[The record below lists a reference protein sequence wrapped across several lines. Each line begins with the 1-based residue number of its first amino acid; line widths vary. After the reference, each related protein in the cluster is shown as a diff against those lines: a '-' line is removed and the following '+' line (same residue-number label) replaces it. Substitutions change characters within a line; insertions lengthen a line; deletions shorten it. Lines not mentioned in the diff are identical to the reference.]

1 MAIMN
6 DKTTSHG
13 LPAHSDPMMHHDHGH
28 AGHDHS
34 GHGHSGH
41 DHTAMV
47 ADFRRR
53 FWISMVLTVPVL
65 ALSPMI
71 RRFLGIDG
79 IVTFAGDSYVLFS
92 LSAVIFIYG
101 GWPLL
106 KGSLSELSS
115 RRPGMMTLITVAI
128 AVSRSEEHT

>member
-1 MAIMN
+1 
-6 DKTTSHG
+6 
-13 LPAHSDPMMHHDHGH
+13 
-28 AGHDHS
+28 
-34 GHGHSGH
+34 
-41 DHTAMV
+41 MV

-101 GWPLL
+101 GWPFLS
-106 KGSLSELSS
+106 GCRSELSS

-128 AVSRSEEHT
+128 RSEERRVGKECGSTCRSRWSP